1 MGHTAAPSEAAGTL
15 LLLRWCFHAAQFE
28 MLSCWSIT
36 AMAHL
41 PLLSPHLG
49 KAVAAVASAVVEGVH
64 ATFLGTYDAAERSFV
79 TWAQRTQLSCKL
91 VVVQTTDFVG

>member
-1 MGHTAAPSEAAGTL
+1 MGRAAAPSEAAGTL

-28 MLSCWSIT
+28 MLSCWSVT

-64 ATFLGTYDAAERSFV
+64 ATFLGTYDAAEPV
-79 TWAQRTQLSCKL
+79 PL
-91 VVVQTTDFVG
+91 

>member
-1 MGHTAAPSEAAGTL
+1 MGRAAAPSEAAGTL

-41 PLLSPHLG
+41 PLISPHLG

-64 ATFLGTYDAAERSFV
+64 ATFLGTYDAAATFLCDV
-79 TWAQRTQLSCKL
+79 GAANAVVLQASCGSN
-91 VVVQTTDFVG
+91 D